1 MKFLFLS
8 ALLLAAP
15 QLFAKAP
22 PVPTALATYIA
33 APDTSTKWE
42 LVRKVTIDE
51 SDVWQLTLTSQTW
64 QGIPWTHDLLVIRP
78 KAAPRTD
85 QMLLINSGGSFNPMK
100 PEGLMLG
107 ATLAQSINSPV
118 AVLLGIPRQ
127 PLFGGKRED
136 DLIAET
142 FIKYLETGDESWPLL
157 FPMVKSLVKAMD
169 ALQEFTGKEWE
180 QRTEKFIVNGAS
192 KRGWTAWLTA
202 AADPRVSAIAPMV
215 IDMLNLTAQ
224 LPHQEESFGKIS
236 DQIRPYTK
244 RGLIPIKDTAREK
257 KLWAMVDPF
266 TYREKYT
273 MPKLIVLG
281 NNDPYWT
288 TDALNLY
295 WDEIPGPKYISYT
308 PNAGHNLTETSEDG
322 KRNPMRAIN
331 NVSAFVRLQLQGKLP
346 PEISW
351 KHSDTPEGELQLD
364 VTAATQPEKAR
375 LWYATAPTKD
385 FRKARWQSKDLE
397 LPGRQNPP
405 HPSPPRGGL
414 LRLLHRSRL
423 PRRRSHHVAL
433 HPAPHRRGK
442 VIWRSVLPAA
452 SEG

>member
-1 MKFLFLS
+1 MKTLLLA

-22 PVPTALATYIA
+22 PTPTALATYIA
-33 APDTSTKWE
+33 APDASTKCE
-42 LVRKVTIDE
+42 LVRKVSVGE
-51 SDVWQLTLTSQTW
+51 SDVWQLALTSQTW

-78 KAAPRTD
+78 KAAPPTD
-85 QMLLINSGGSFNPMK
+85 QMLLINSGGSFDAARPK
-100 PEGLMLG
+100 DLVLG
-107 ATLAQSINSPV
+107 ATLAQGINAPV
-118 AVLLGIPRQ
+118 AVLLGIPKQ
-127 PLFGGKRED
+127 PLFGGLRED

-142 FIKYLETGDESWPLL
+142 FVRYLDTGDETWPLL

-169 ALQEFTGKEWE
+169 ALEEFSEKEWE
-180 QRTEKFIVNGAS
+180 TPTRKFILNGAS

-202 AADPRVSAIAPMV
+202 ASDPRVSAIAPMV

-224 LPHQEESFGKIS
+224 LPHQKESFGKIS

-257 KLWAMVDPF
+257 ALWAMVDPY

-308 PNAGHNLTETSEDG
+308 PNAGHGLTETDEDG

-331 NVSAFVRLQLQGKLP
+331 NVAAFIRLQLHGKLP

-351 KHSDTPEGELQLD
+351 KHSDTPEGELRIDLIME
-364 VTAATQPEKAR
+364 TSPEKAR

-385 FRKARWQSKDLE
+385 FREARWQAKELDLPADGKIH
-397 LPGRQNPP
+397 LT
-405 HPSPPRGGL
+405 
-414 LRLLHRSRL
+414 L
-423 PRRRSHHVAL
+423 PRPEEGYYAYYIDLAYPVGNLTMWLCTQLRIA
-433 HPAPHRRGK
+433 GK
-442 VIWRSVLPAA
+442 
-452 SEG
+452 E